1 MEPSPPSVDA
11 GGPVDSADIAT
22 TRRKPKTVE
31 QTSLSLIDRI
41 KAARP
46 EDNDWERLQGI
57 YLPLIQR
64 WLRRVP
70 GLAAEAD
77 DLAQEVFVV
86 VIRELARF
94 ERRREGSFRA
104 WLRTITANKARNH
117 CKQCQRRPAIVMDSA
132 EGFLEELVDP
142 ESVLAREWDREH
154 DEHVVRKLLAAV
166 KNDFSATT
174 WAAFCR
180 LSLEGLPAARVAREL
195 AMPENAVLLAKS
207 RVMRRLRREA
217 GDLLR

>member
-1 MEPSPPSVDA
+1 MEP
-11 GGPVDSADIAT
+11 
-22 TRRKPKTVE
+22 
-31 QTSLSLIDRI
+31 TSLSLIDRL
-41 KAARP
+41 KVAPP
-46 EDNDWERLQGI
+46 EDNEWQRLQGI

-64 WLRRVP
+64 WLQRVP

-104 WLRTITANKARNH
+104 GCGRSRRT
-117 CKQCQRRPAIVMDSA
+117 RPGTIASSAAGGRPSRWIRPRDSWSSWSIPRA
-132 EGFLEELVDP
+132 T
-142 ESVLAREWDREH
+142 LAREWDREH

-166 KNDFSATT
+166 KGDFGATT

-180 LSLEGLPAARVAREL
+180 LALDGLPAARVAEEL
-195 AMPENAVLLAKS
+195 GMPENAVLLAKS

>member
-1 MEPSPPSVDA
+1 LEP
-11 GGPVDSADIAT
+11 
-22 TRRKPKTVE
+22 
-31 QTSLSLIDRI
+31 TSLSLIDRLRV
-41 KAARP
+41 ACP

-86 VIRELARF
+86 VIRELSRF

-104 WLRTITANKARNH
+104 WLRTITANKGRNY
-117 CKQCQRRPAIVMDSA
+117 CKQLKRRPAIDIDPA
-132 EGFLEELVDP
+132 EGFLEQLVDP
-142 ESVLAREWDREH
+142 ESTLAREWDREH
-154 DEHVVRKLLAAV
+154 DEHVVQKLLAAV
-166 KNDFSATT
+166 KGDFGATT
-174 WAAFCR
+174 WAAFRR
-180 LSLEGLPAARVAREL
+180 LALDGSPAAQVALEL
-195 AMPENAVLLAKS
+195 GMPENAVLLAKS
-207 RVMRRLRREA
+207 RVMRRLRQEA

>member
-1 MEPSPPSVDA
+1 MEL
-11 GGPVDSADIAT
+11 
-22 TRRKPKTVE
+22 
-31 QTSLSLIDRI
+31 TSLSLIDRL
-41 KAARP
+41 KVARP
-46 EDNDWERLQGI
+46 EDNEWGRLQGI

-70 GLAAEAD
+70 GLATEAD

-104 WLRTITANKARNH
+104 WLRTITANKAKYY
-117 CKQCQRRPAIVMDSA
+117 CKQRDRRPAIEMACA
-132 EGFLEELVDP
+132 EGFLDQMVDP
-142 ESVLAREWDREH
+142 ASALAREWDREH
-154 DEHVVRKLLAAV
+154 DEHVMQKLLAAV
-166 KNDFSATT
+166 KGDFGRTT

-180 LSLEGLPAARVAREL
+180 LTLNGQPAAQVAEEL
-195 AMPENAVLLAKS
+195 GIPENAVFLAKS

>member
-1 MEPSPPSVDA
+1 VD
-11 GGPVDSADIAT
+11 P
-22 TRRKPKTVE
+22 
-31 QTSLSLIDRI
+31 TSLTLIDRL

-46 EDNDWERLQGI
+46 EDNDWERLQDI

-77 DLAQEVFVV
+77 DLAQEVFVL

-94 ERRREGSFRA
+94 ERRQDGSFRA
-104 WLRTITANKARNH
+104 WLRTITANKARNY
-117 CKQCQRRPAIVMDSA
+117 CKQRHRRPAIELDSA
-132 EGFLEELVDP
+132 QGFREELVDP
-142 ESVLAREWDREH
+142 ESELAREWDREH

-166 KNDFSATT
+166 IGDFGATT
-174 WAAFCR
+174 WSAFCR
-180 LSLEGLPAARVAREL
+180 LALDGLPAAPVAKEL
-195 AMPENAVLLAKS
+195 GMPENAVLQAKS

>member
-1 MEPSPPSVDA
+1 
-11 GGPVDSADIAT
+11 
-22 TRRKPKTVE
+22 VE
-31 QTSLSLIDRI
+31 LTSLSLIDRL
-41 KAARP
+41 KVARP
-46 EDNDWERLQGI
+46 EDNDWGRLQGI

-94 ERRREGSFRA
+94 ERRREGSFQA
-104 WLRTITANKARNH
+104 WLRTITANKAGQY
-117 CKQCQRRPAIVMDSA
+117 CKQRGRRPSIEMDCA
-132 EGFLEELVDP
+132 QGFLEQMADP
-142 ESVLAREWDREH
+142 KSALAREWDREH
-154 DEHVVRKLLAAV
+154 DEHVVRRLLAAV
-166 KNDFSATT
+166 KGDFGATT

-180 LSLEGLPAARVAREL
+180 LALDRLPAARVAEEL
-195 AMPENAVLLAKS
+195 GMPENAVLLAKS